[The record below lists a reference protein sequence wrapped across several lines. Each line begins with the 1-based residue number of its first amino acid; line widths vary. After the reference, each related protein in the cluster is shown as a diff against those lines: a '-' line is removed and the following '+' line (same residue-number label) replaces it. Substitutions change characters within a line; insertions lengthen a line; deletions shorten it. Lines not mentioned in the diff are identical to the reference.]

1 MGAGSLT
8 RARDFERV
16 RASGRRA
23 RSDGIGVIVAPSVTP
38 TTPSRLG
45 LAVGRGSG
53 TAVTRNRIRRRL
65 RAAWRESEPPPG
77 LEVVMRSGP
86 TAASMDFQELV
97 KHVKTALSRA
107 TNEHR

>member
-8 RARDFERV
+8 RGRDFERV

-23 RSDGIGVIVAPSVTP
+23 RSDGIGVIVAPAADP
-38 TTPSRLG
+38 GAPARLG

-65 RAAWRESEPPPG
+65 RAAWRESKPPPG
-77 LEVVMRSGP
+77 VEVVMRASP
-86 TAASMDFQELV
+86 AAATADFQDLV
-97 KHVKTALSRA
+97 KHMKSALSRA
-107 TNEHR
+107 TSENR